1 MTGTASWTSL
11 ATGAGQR
18 YHVWLVH
25 GVEQTR
31 YLALNVGIAES
42 LSREIS
48 FLRALGAS
56 EAAPGSDAVPHLV
69 DEFAVEGPNRMHPCY
84 ETTPALAKLRDTLFS
99 RLYTPVLSMEVCHDN
114 LFLAGSALERRTN
127 DRIRF
132 FLDVHLGNILVR
144 ARDSFNGWTVGQFRH
159 HSCEPNV
166 YQVTRTDGEALTPNV
181 PGTAVVAP

>member
-1 MTGTASWTSL
+1 MVRAGVTNHWLSTASWTSL

-42 LSREIS
+42 LPREIS

-99 RLYTPVLSMEVCHDN
+99 RLYTPILSMEV
-114 LFLAGSALERRTN
+114 F
-127 DRIRF
+127 
-132 FLDVHLGNILVR
+132 R